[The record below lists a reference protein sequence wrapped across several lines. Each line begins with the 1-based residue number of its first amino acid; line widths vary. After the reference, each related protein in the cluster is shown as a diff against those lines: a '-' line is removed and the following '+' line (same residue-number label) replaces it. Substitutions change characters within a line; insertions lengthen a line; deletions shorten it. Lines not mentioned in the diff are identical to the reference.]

1 MRSGKE
7 LVEAVRELSQI
18 EHIVAEYV
26 ELRRAGVQLI
36 GRCPFHADR
45 RPSFVVNRGK
55 QVFYCHGCQVGGDVF
70 ELVRRLHRCSFRQ
83 SLEFLAFRAGL
94 KPDRF
99 KASAELTAKVS
110 ALNAE
115 CAKQARLARL
125 TDNRLRATNQRY
137 RSLCRAAT
145 NAENCLRTGK
155 IDAYE
160 QDLAWNA
167 LVRYRT
173 FEKRAEMDCCPT
185 VLFLGSEWKRHH
197 A

>member
-1 MRSGKE
+1 VCIGKE

-26 ELRRAGVQLI
+26 ELRRSGVQLI
-36 GRCPFHADR
+36 GRCPFHTDR
-45 RPSFVVNRGK
+45 TPSFVVNRGK

-83 SLEFLAFRAGL
+83 SLEFLAIRAGL
-94 KPDRF
+94 QIDRF

-115 CAKQARLARL
+115 RAKQAHLARF
-125 TDNRLRATNQRY
+125 TDNWLRATNQRY

-155 IDAYE
+155 VDAYE

-167 LVRYRT
+167 LARYRT
-173 FEKRAEMDCCPT
+173 FEERVEMNCYRT
-185 VLFLGSEWKRHH
+185 VLFLGSESKREY